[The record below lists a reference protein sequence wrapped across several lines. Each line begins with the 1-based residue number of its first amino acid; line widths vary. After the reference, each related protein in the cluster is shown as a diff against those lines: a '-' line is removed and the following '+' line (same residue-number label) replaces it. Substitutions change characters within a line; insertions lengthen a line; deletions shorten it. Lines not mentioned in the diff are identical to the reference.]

1 LAVFRNVSGKT
12 WWPIAVLAMA
22 VSGFC
27 HAENAGNFLHFGP
40 GELFI
45 IGAIVGLP
53 SAIVCVLAEAIFPTR
68 RLPSWLT
75 GLSAVSA
82 AISIAVVVIAV
93 KAAAQQRPDSRLLVL
108 FIVPPLVALALRGT
122 VSASAHRLVAG
133 WVFVAASVWLVLP
146 GHSAAEAP
154 YALAG
159 SAAVCLR
166 FWSLT
171 LLILRARRLR
181 PPESPGRVDTLTPL
195 AMLSAASDRLAGVG
209 AAVSRALPLGSVG
222 RWSEKGLERFRPA
235 QAGLIWWFASACA
248 LYIGIGVAIAMGKLG
263 GGGWL
268 SVEWSYVADLFGLRY
283 PKEFRPAHVWW
294 VFGLPWSLFAGS
306 AFWGLA
312 GLLGAFDPGR
322 ARYLRFAAVVFGGA
336 LLVWTAS
343 IIDQIADTDARE
355 RKADEVYR

>member
-1 LAVFRNVSGKT
+1 LADFRNVSGKT

-22 VSGFC
+22 LPGFC
-27 HAENAGNFLHFGP
+27 HAENASNYFHFGP
-40 GELFI
+40 GELLI

-53 SAIVCVLAEAIFPTR
+53 SAIACVLVEAIFPTR

-82 AISIAVVVIAV
+82 AVSIAVVAIAV
-93 KAAAQQRPDSRLLVL
+93 KAAEQQRPDSRILVL

-122 VSASAHRLVAG
+122 LSASAHKLAAG
-133 WVFVAASVWLVLP
+133 WVFATASVGLVLR
-146 GHSAAEAP
+146 GHAAAEAP

-159 SAAVCLR
+159 SAAVCLL

-171 LLILRARRLR
+171 LLILGMRRLR
-181 PPESPGRVDTLTPL
+181 PPKSPDRVDKQAALT
-195 AMLSAASDRLAGVG
+195 ALSAASERLAGVG
-209 AAVSRALPLGSVG
+209 AAVSKALPLDRLRRS
-222 RWSEKGLERFRPA
+222 SEENLARFRPA
-235 QAGLIWWFASACA
+235 QAGLIWWLASACA
-248 LYIGIGVAIAMGKLG
+248 LYIGISVAIAMGKLG
-263 GGGWL
+263 AGAWL
-268 SVEWSYVADLFGLRY
+268 YVEWQYVADLFGLRY
-283 PKEFRPAHVWW
+283 PKQFRPAHAWW

-322 ARYLRFAAVVFGGA
+322 ARILRFAAIVFGGA

-343 IIDQIADTDARE
+343 IIDQIAETDALE
-355 RKADEVYR
+355 RKASEVHR